1 MSIPRRRLI
10 SNRASMTSVVPTQR
24 NDFKSFIKTNT
35 QYINIE
41 ELLII
46 CVQNDD
52 KSKQIHIDFQQGNDR
67 LYKIGNIVYF
77 DNYIKVNTETF
88 EFSPVG
94 KVEDIVFV
102 LVKQI
107 LFKITPDKKS
117 NLYVIGVT
125 SRNENWDLDISR
137 GHIYKIDKTV
147 EGCSES
153 NSCPICYTEF
163 SKKEKLTLKCNHFI
177 CSECFW
183 TSIENNLLTCPLCR
197 QSFFSASSSST
208 ID

>member
-10 SNRASMTSVVPTQR
+10 SNRASMTSVVPAQR
-24 NDFKSFIKTNT
+24 NDFKLFIKTNT

-46 CVQNDD
+46 CVQSDD
-52 KSKQIHIDFQQGNDR
+52 KSKQVHISFQQGNDR

-77 DNYIKVNTETF
+77 DNYLKINTETF

-107 LFKITPDKKS
+107 LFKITPDKTAS
-117 NLYVIGVT
+117 SYIVGVT
-125 SRNENWDLDISR
+125 SSNENWNLDIAR
-137 GHIYKIDKTV
+137 GHPYKINKTV
-147 EGCSES
+147 EGCSEN
-153 NSCPICYTEF
+153 NSCPICYSEF
-163 SKKEKLTLKCNHFI
+163 SKKERLTLKCNHYI

-183 TSIENNLLTCPLCR
+183 NSIENNLLTCPLCR

-208 ID
+208 VD

>member
-117 NLYVIGVT
+117 NLYI
-125 SRNENWDLDISR
+125 
-137 GHIYKIDKTV
+137 
-147 EGCSES
+147 
-153 NSCPICYTEF
+153 
-163 SKKEKLTLKCNHFI
+163 
-177 CSECFW
+177 
-183 TSIENNLLTCPLCR
+183 
-197 QSFFSASSSST
+197 
-208 ID
+208 